1 MATTLQDVYD
11 VFLSKVESDE
21 WMETEYL
28 DVVEKDWNKLLD
40 AAIFHFK
47 YPRVSLE
54 YDPIGKVFVYELGNP
69 EKQIIGSF
77 MKLEWLNRCIAT
89 WDNIRQ
95 LYNNKEFSQAHFLE
109 KLNQTQQKTKE
120 DCRHMLD
127 DYSRSVNYRPNKIFS
142 QLAGKQ

>member
-28 DVVEKDWNKLLD
+28 DIVEKDWNKLLD

-47 YPRVSLE
+47 YPRVPLE

-69 EKQIIGSF
+69 EK
-77 MKLEWLNRCIAT
+77 
-89 WDNIRQ
+89 
-95 LYNNKEFSQAHFLE
+95 
-109 KLNQTQQKTKE
+109 
-120 DCRHMLD
+120 
-127 DYSRSVNYRPNKIFS
+127 
-142 QLAGKQ
+142 

>member
-28 DVVEKDWNKLLD
+28 DIVEKDWNKLLD

-47 YPRVSLE
+47 YPRVPLE

-95 LYNNKEFSQAHFLE
+95 LYNNKEFS
-109 KLNQTQQKTKE
+109 
-120 DCRHMLD
+120 
-127 DYSRSVNYRPNKIFS
+127 
-142 QLAGKQ
+142 